1 MLTLLYYFVP
11 NALVKLRY
19 VIPGA
24 LIADLLWMGLS
35 RVFSYYTMIFAHNI
49 TSYKTIGAFIVLMIW
64 LDLSGMVIMIGATIN
79 ATLQDAHDG
88 EIKEKK
94 HLWQY
99 VRKMRH
105 REFND
110 RYHYDEHK

>member
-1 MLTLLYYFVP
+1 
-11 NALVKLRY
+11 
-19 VIPGA
+19 
-24 LIADLLWMGLS
+24 
-35 RVFSYYTMIFAHNI
+35 MIFAHNI

-79 ATLQDAHDG
+79 ATLQDAWVTARS
-88 EIKEKK
+88 EK